1 MSNTKKIKN
10 NKNNHLVLSEETKQ
24 KIIEEYNQWKDC
36 QYAGKDKKARQAKGQ
51 FFTPPPLIFK
61 MLEKFESITNK
72 TFLDPTSGAGGLIA
86 AAVIAGATPNMCY
99 GLELDNEILTV
110 CKKRLA
116 KLGVPPCNLLQG
128 DALDSENYKRFVL
141 CGFDS
146 FGVKFETD
154 DNKIEVGLYTPKT
167 KYKVITIS
175 NDRNK
180 IKEAVNKIIKKG
192 IKVFSL

>member
-1 MSNTKKIKN
+1 MILSDENKAKIQAEFN
-10 NKNNHLVLSEETKQ
+10 A
-24 KIIEEYNQWKDC
+24 WKDC

-61 MLEKFESITNK
+61 MLEEFESITNK
-72 TFLDPTSGAGGLIA
+72 TVLDPTIGAGGLIA

-110 CKKRLA
+110 CKRRLA

-175 NDRNK
+175 NDKNK
-180 IKEAVNKIIKKG
+180 IKDAVNKIIKKG

>member
-1 MSNTKKIKN
+1 MSNTRKIKN

-24 KIIEEYNQWKDC
+24 KIIEEYNQWKDY

-51 FFTPPPLIFK
+51 YFTPPPLIFK
-61 MLEKFESITNK
+61 MLEKFKSLANK
-72 TFLDPTSGAGGLIA
+72 TVLDPTIGAGGLIA

-110 CKKRLA
+110 CKRRLA

>member
-24 KIIEEYNQWKDC
+24 KIIEEYNQWKDS
-36 QYAGKDKKARQAKGQ
+36 QYAGKDKKARQTKGQ

-72 TFLDPTSGAGGLIA
+72 TFLDPTIGAGGLIA

-99 GLELDNEILTV
+99 GLELDNDILNV
-110 CKKRLA
+110 CKRRLA

-128 DALDSENYKRFVL
+128 DALDSENYKRFVQ

>member
-24 KIIEEYNQWKDC
+24 KIIEEYNQWKDN

-72 TFLDPTSGAGGLIA
+72 TFLDPTIGAGGLIA

-110 CKKRLA
+110 CKRRLA

-154 DNKIEVGLYTPKT
+154 DNKIEVGLYTPKH
-167 KYKVITIS
+167 KYKVVHIS
-175 NDRNK
+175 KDKNK
-180 IKEAVNKIIKKG
+180 IKAVINKLKEKNIKIFK
-192 IKVFSL
+192 L

>member
-1 MSNTKKIKN
+1 MSNIRKNKN

-24 KIIEEYNQWKDC
+24 KIIEEYNQWKDS
-36 QYAGKDKKARQAKGQ
+36 QYAGKDKKARQTKGQ
-51 FFTPPPLIFK
+51 FFTPPPLIFQ
-61 MLEKFESITNK
+61 MLEEFESLANK
-72 TFLDPTSGAGGLIA
+72 TVLDPTIGAGGLIA

>member
-1 MSNTKKIKN
+1 MSRRKINN
-10 NKNNHLVLSEETKQ
+10 NKTNHLVLSEETKQ
-24 KIIEEYNQWKDC
+24 KIIEEYNQWKDN
-36 QYAGKDKKARQAKGQ
+36 QYAGKDKKARQDKGQ

-72 TFLDPTSGAGGLIA
+72 TVLDPTIGAGGLIA

-110 CKKRLA
+110 CKRRLA

-146 FGVKFETD
+146 FGVKVETD
-154 DNKIEVGLYTPKT
+154 DKKIEVGLYTPKT

-175 NDRNK
+175 NDKNK

>member
-110 CKKRLA
+110 CKRRLA

>member
-1 MSNTKKIKN
+1 MK
-10 NKNNHLVLSEETKQ
+10 LSDETKA
-24 KIIEEYNQWKDC
+24 KIQAEFNAWKDC

-51 FFTPPPLIFK
+51 FFTPPELTIQMF
-61 MLEKFESITNK
+61 EEFESITNK
-72 TFLDPTSGAGGLIA
+72 TVLDPTIGAGGLIA

-110 CKKRLA
+110 CKRRLA

-128 DALDSENYKRFVL
+128 DALDSTNYDRFIL

-154 DNKIEVGLYTPKT
+154 DNKIEVGLYTPKH
-167 KYKVITIS
+167 KYKVVHIS
-175 NDRNK
+175 KDKNK

>member
-1 MSNTKKIKN
+1 MILSNDIKAKI
-10 NKNNHLVLSEETKQ
+10 Q
-24 KIIEEYNQWKDC
+24 AEYDAWKDY

-128 DALDSENYKRFVL
+128 DALDSTNYDRFVE
-141 CGFDS
+141 CKFSTFAIVYKTSDNNIEI
-146 FGVKFETD
+146 GV
-154 DNKIEVGLYTPKT
+154 YTPKH
-167 KYKVITIS
+167 KYKVVHIS
-175 NDRNK
+175 KDKYK
-180 IKEAVNKIIKKG
+180 IKAVINKLKEKNIKIFK
-192 IKVFSL
+192 L

>member
-1 MSNTKKIKN
+1 
-10 NKNNHLVLSEETKQ
+10 
-24 KIIEEYNQWKDC
+24 
-36 QYAGKDKKARQAKGQ
+36 
-51 FFTPPPLIFK
+51 
-61 MLEKFESITNK
+61 MLEEFESITNK
-72 TFLDPTSGAGGLIA
+72 TVLDPTIGAGGLIA

-110 CKKRLA
+110 CKRRLA

-175 NDRNK
+175 NDKNK
-180 IKEAVNKIIKKG
+180 IKDAVNKIIKKG